1 MLHILMIL
9 IKLLKIKHRGVMKKI
24 IPLILSLIFISTSVQ
39 LSAARDIQNGAQKYQ
54 TYCLV
59 CHGVK
64 GLGDGPATSTLAKKP
79 SNLVKKLNSIF
90 IPKMMLS
97 YTVLKGKVDQ
107 GMPAWEGILS
117 KEDTYDIFAYI
128 ESIQ

>member
-1 MLHILMIL
+1 
-9 IKLLKIKHRGVMKKI
+9 MKKM
-24 IPLILSLIFISTSVQ
+24 IPLIISLAFISTSTQV
-39 LSAARDIQNGAQKYQ
+39 SAARDIQNGAQKYQ
-54 TYCLV
+54 TNCLV

-64 GLGDGPATSTLAKKP
+64 GLGDGPAASTLAKKP

-97 YTVLKGKVDQ
+97 KIVLKGKVDQ

-117 KEDTYDIFAYI
+117 KQDTYDIFAYL

>member
-1 MLHILMIL
+1 MIL
-9 IKLLKIKHRGVMKKI
+9 IKLLQIKHRGVMKKI

-39 LSAARDIQNGAQKYQ
+39 LSAADDIQNGAQKYQ
-54 TYCLV
+54 TNCLV
-59 CHGVK
+59 CHGIK
-64 GLGDGPATSTLAKKP
+64 GLGDGPAASTLAKKP
-79 SNLVKKLNSIF
+79 SNLVKKLNNIF
-90 IPKMMLS
+90 KPKMMLS

-117 KEDTYDIFAYI
+117 KQDTYDIFAYI

>member
-1 MLHILMIL
+1 
-9 IKLLKIKHRGVMKKI
+9 MKQA
-24 IPLILSLIFISTSVQ
+24 IPFILSFFLITMSLES
-39 LSAARDIQNGAQKYQ
+39 SAADDIQNGAIKYQ
-54 TYCLV
+54 SNCLV

-64 GLGDGPATSTLAKKP
+64 GMGDGPAASTLAKKP
-79 SNLVKKLNSIF
+79 SNIVKKLNNIF
-90 IPKMMLS
+90 KPKMMLS

-117 KEDTYDIFAYI
+117 KQDTYDIFAYI